1 MTRHVFGNSPS
12 PAVAIYGLQKTAE
25 AAGSTYGEDVTKFV
39 QRHFYVDDGLIS
51 LSSTEEAIN
60 LLTRTQK
67 GLADYGNLRLHKF
80 VSNSQEVM
88 SALPGDDISQDL
100 KDMDFDAE
108 HLPLQRS
115 LGLYWDLQAD
125 IFTYRIA
132 EEDKPFTCRG
142 VLSTVNSIYDPLGF
156 AAPLTVLGKLLLR
169 KFLSGTIDWDEPL
182 PENWMRE
189 WKVWKDCIKTLQCL
203 KIPRMYVPVSLSTE
217 VKKELHVFS
226 DASKESIAAVSYL
239 KTVHEDGSSEIGF
252 VMGKA
257 KIAPLHGHT
266 IPRLELC
273 AAVLAVELSEVV
285 LENLDEEI
293 DIVKFYT
300 DSKVVLGYI
309 HNQTRRFYVYVENRV
324 NRIHRSTKPEQWNYV
339 PTSVNPADRAT
350 RSMVNDFS
358 CDDIWLKGPE
368 TFLSRRHDLAQETPQ
383 LVQPED
389 DKEVR
394 PDALVK
400 AAKTCVIDN
409 LSIGCHRFERFSEWY
424 RLVNTVALLQRCAC
438 AKSFKGRADRSVES
452 FRKAE
457 IFVIKA
463 VQKET
468 YKEEIRLL
476 EAKMHLPKSSS
487 IMALNPYLDE
497 DGVLRVGGRLQQ
509 SSLGSYQKHPI
520 ILPGKSHISTLIVR
534 HYHQSVRHQGRHLT
548 EGAVRS
554 GGYWITGV
562 KRLISSILHSCVQC
576 RKLRGKEEVQLMSDL
591 PADRLEH
598 TPPFT
603 NVGVDAFGP
612 WTITTRRTRGGS
624 ANSKRWA
631 ILFTCLTTRAIHI
644 ELVEEMSSSA
654 FINALKRFE
663 ALRGKVKLYRS
674 DRGTNFVGATDS
686 LKIDAV
692 NVEEKKI
699 VDHLYQTG
707 TKWIFNA
714 PHSSHMG
721 GVWERLI
728 RICRKILE
736 SMLAETPYKTLTH
749 EVLSTFMAEVC
760 AIVNNRPIVNVSTD
774 PENPFILSPATIL
787 TQKVGIDHVEDSV
800 GEIDTKDLLKTEWKR
815 VSALSEIFWNRWK
828 KEYLHTLQERRK
840 WCCAK
845 PSLTEGDVVL
855 LKDRSVCRTQWPY
868 GIVVRAIQSEDGKV
882 RKVELKVMRDGKPVV
897 YTRPIS
903 ELILLVSGA
912 K

>member
-1 MTRHVFGNSPS
+1 
-12 PAVAIYGLQKTAE
+12 
-25 AAGSTYGEDVTKFV
+25 
-39 QRHFYVDDGLIS
+39 
-51 LSSTEEAIN
+51 
-60 LLTRTQK
+60 
-67 GLADYGNLRLHKF
+67 
-80 VSNSQEVM
+80 
-88 SALPGDDISQDL
+88 
-100 KDMDFDAE
+100 
-108 HLPLQRS
+108 
-115 LGLYWDLQAD
+115 
-125 IFTYRIA
+125 
-132 EEDKPFTCRG
+132 
-142 VLSTVNSIYDPLGF
+142 
-156 AAPLTVLGKLLLR
+156 
-169 KFLSGTIDWDEPL
+169 
-182 PENWMRE
+182 
-189 WKVWKDCIKTLQCL
+189 
-203 KIPRMYVPVSLSTE
+203 
-217 VKKELHVFS
+217 
-226 DASKESIAAVSYL
+226 
-239 KTVHEDGSSEIGF
+239 
-252 VMGKA
+252 
-257 KIAPLHGHT
+257 
-266 IPRLELC
+266 
-273 AAVLAVELSEVV
+273 
-285 LENLDEEI
+285 
-293 DIVKFYT
+293 
-300 DSKVVLGYI
+300 
-309 HNQTRRFYVYVENRV
+309 
-324 NRIHRSTKPEQWNYV
+324 
-339 PTSVNPADRAT
+339 
-350 RSMVNDFS
+350 
-358 CDDIWLKGPE
+358 
-368 TFLSRRHDLAQETPQ
+368 
-383 LVQPED
+383 
-389 DKEVR
+389 
-394 PDALVK
+394 
-400 AAKTCVIDN
+400 VIDN

-612 WTITTRRTRGGS
+612 WTIMTRRTRGGS

-760 AIVNNRPIVNVSTD
+760 AIVNNRPIINVSTD

>member
-1 MTRHVFGNSPS
+1 MFQYPCQ
-12 PAVAIYGLQKTAE
+12 QK
-25 AAGSTYGEDVTKFV
+25 S
-39 QRHFYVDDGLIS
+39 
-51 LSSTEEAIN
+51 
-60 LLTRTQK
+60 
-67 GLADYGNLRLHKF
+67 
-80 VSNSQEVM
+80 
-88 SALPGDDISQDL
+88 
-100 KDMDFDAE
+100 
-108 HLPLQRS
+108 
-115 LGLYWDLQAD
+115 
-125 IFTYRIA
+125 
-132 EEDKPFTCRG
+132 
-142 VLSTVNSIYDPLGF
+142 
-156 AAPLTVLGKLLLR
+156 
-169 KFLSGTIDWDEPL
+169 
-182 PENWMRE
+182 
-189 WKVWKDCIKTLQCL
+189 
-203 KIPRMYVPVSLSTE
+203 
-217 VKKELHVFS
+217 KKELHVFS

-273 AAVLAVELSEVV
+273 AAVLAAELSEVV

-554 GGYWITGV
+554 GGYGITGV

-576 RKLRGKEEVQLMSDL
+576 RKLRGKEVQLMSDL

-612 WTITTRRTRGGS
+612 WTIMTRRTRGGS

-728 RICRKILE
+728 RINA
-736 SMLAETPYKTLTH
+736 S
-749 EVLSTFMAEVC
+749 
-760 AIVNNRPIVNVSTD
+760 
-774 PENPFILSPATIL
+774 
-787 TQKVGIDHVEDSV
+787 
-800 GEIDTKDLLKTEWKR
+800 
-815 VSALSEIFWNRWK
+815 
-828 KEYLHTLQERRK
+828 
-840 WCCAK
+840 
-845 PSLTEGDVVL
+845 
-855 LKDRSVCRTQWPY
+855 
-868 GIVVRAIQSEDGKV
+868 
-882 RKVELKVMRDGKPVV
+882 
-897 YTRPIS
+897 
-903 ELILLVSGA
+903 
-912 K
+912 

>member
-1 MTRHVFGNSPS
+1 MAVRRANSLAKSLQFNSVKREHFLDFMKKLLERGHAEIAPPLKENEECWYLPVFGVYHPKKPS
-12 PAVAIYGLQKTAE
+12 
-25 AAGSTYGEDVTKFV
+25 
-39 QRHFYVDDGLIS
+39 
-51 LSSTEEAIN
+51 
-60 LLTRTQK
+60 
-67 GLADYGNLRLHKF
+67 
-80 VSNSQEVM
+80 
-88 SALPGDDISQDL
+88 
-100 KDMDFDAE
+100 
-108 HLPLQRS
+108 
-115 LGLYWDLQAD
+115 
-125 IFTYRIA
+125 RI
-132 EEDKPFTCRG
+132 
-142 VLSTVNSIYDPLGF
+142 
-156 AAPLTVLGKLLLR
+156 
-169 KFLSGTIDWDEPL
+169 
-182 PENWMRE
+182 
-189 WKVWKDCIKTLQCL
+189 
-203 KIPRMYVPVSLSTE
+203 
-217 VKKELHVFS
+217 
-226 DASKESIAAVSYL
+226 
-239 KTVHEDGSSEIGF
+239 
-252 VMGKA
+252 
-257 KIAPLHGHT
+257 
-266 IPRLELC
+266 
-273 AAVLAVELSEVV
+273 
-285 LENLDEEI
+285 
-293 DIVKFYT
+293 
-300 DSKVVLGYI
+300 
-309 HNQTRRFYVYVENRV
+309 
-324 NRIHRSTKPEQWNYV
+324 RSTKPEQWNYV

-358 CDDIWLKGPE
+358 CNDIWLKGPE

-394 PDALVK
+394 PDAL
-400 AAKTCVIDN
+400 
-409 LSIGCHRFERFSEWY
+409 
-424 RLVNTVALLQRCAC
+424 RCAC

-497 DGVLRVGGRLQQ
+497 DGVLRYVTITKVFDTKDVILQKE
-509 SSLGSYQKHPI
+509 LLDLVDIG
-520 ILPGKSHISTLIVR
+520 L
-534 HYHQSVRHQGRHLT
+534 
-548 EGAVRS
+548 
-554 GGYWITGV
+554 
-562 KRLISSILHSCVQC
+562 QC

-774 PENPFILSPATIL
+774 PENLFILSPATIL

>member
-156 AAPLTVLGKLLLR
+156 AAPLTVL
-169 KFLSGTIDWDEPL
+169 
-182 PENWMRE
+182 
-189 WKVWKDCIKTLQCL
+189 
-203 KIPRMYVPVSLSTE
+203 
-217 VKKELHVFS
+217 

-239 KTVHEDGSSEIGF
+239 KTEHEDGSSEIGF

-409 LSIGCHRFERFSEWY
+409 LSIGVTDLKGS
-424 RLVNTVALLQRCAC
+424 L
-438 AKSFKGRADRSVES
+438 SGRADRSVES

-468 YKEEIRLL
+468 YKEEIRLV
-476 EAKMHLPKSSS
+476 EAKMHLPKSTS

-497 DGVLRVGGRLQQ
+497 DGVLRYV
-509 SSLGSYQKHPI
+509 
-520 ILPGKSHISTLIVR
+520 
-534 HYHQSVRHQGRHLT
+534 
-548 EGAVRS
+548 
-554 GGYWITGV
+554 
-562 KRLISSILHSCVQC
+562 
-576 RKLRGKEEVQLMSDL
+576 
-591 PADRLEH
+591 
-598 TPPFT
+598 
-603 NVGVDAFGP
+603 
-612 WTITTRRTRGGS
+612 TIT
-624 ANSKRWA
+624 
-631 ILFTCLTTRAIHI
+631 
-644 ELVEEMSSSA
+644 
-654 FINALKRFE
+654 
-663 ALRGKVKLYRS
+663 KV
-674 DRGTNFVGATDS
+674 F
-686 LKIDAV
+686 
-692 NVEEKKI
+692 
-699 VDHLYQTG
+699 
-707 TKWIFNA
+707 
-714 PHSSHMG
+714 
-721 GVWERLI
+721 
-728 RICRKILE
+728 
-736 SMLAETPYKTLTH
+736 
-749 EVLSTFMAEVC
+749 
-760 AIVNNRPIVNVSTD
+760 
-774 PENPFILSPATIL
+774 
-787 TQKVGIDHVEDSV
+787 
-800 GEIDTKDLLKTEWKR
+800 DTKDVILQKELLDL
-815 VSALSEIFWNRWK
+815 VDIG
-828 KEYLHTLQERRK
+828 LQ
-840 WCCAK
+840 A
-845 PSLTEGDVVL
+845 
-855 LKDRSVCRTQWPY
+855 
-868 GIVVRAIQSEDGKV
+868 
-882 RKVELKVMRDGKPVV
+882 
-897 YTRPIS
+897 
-903 ELILLVSGA
+903 
-912 K
+912 

>member
-1 MTRHVFGNSPS
+1 
-12 PAVAIYGLQKTAE
+12 
-25 AAGSTYGEDVTKFV
+25 
-39 QRHFYVDDGLIS
+39 
-51 LSSTEEAIN
+51 
-60 LLTRTQK
+60 
-67 GLADYGNLRLHKF
+67 
-80 VSNSQEVM
+80 
-88 SALPGDDISQDL
+88 
-100 KDMDFDAE
+100 
-108 HLPLQRS
+108 
-115 LGLYWDLQAD
+115 
-125 IFTYRIA
+125 
-132 EEDKPFTCRG
+132 
-142 VLSTVNSIYDPLGF
+142 
-156 AAPLTVLGKLLLR
+156 
-169 KFLSGTIDWDEPL
+169 
-182 PENWMRE
+182 
-189 WKVWKDCIKTLQCL
+189 
-203 KIPRMYVPVSLSTE
+203 
-217 VKKELHVFS
+217 
-226 DASKESIAAVSYL
+226 
-239 KTVHEDGSSEIGF
+239 
-252 VMGKA
+252 
-257 KIAPLHGHT
+257 
-266 IPRLELC
+266 
-273 AAVLAVELSEVV
+273 
-285 LENLDEEI
+285 
-293 DIVKFYT
+293 
-300 DSKVVLGYI
+300 
-309 HNQTRRFYVYVENRV
+309 
-324 NRIHRSTKPEQWNYV
+324 
-339 PTSVNPADRAT
+339 
-350 RSMVNDFS
+350 
-358 CDDIWLKGPE
+358 
-368 TFLSRRHDLAQETPQ
+368 
-383 LVQPED
+383 
-389 DKEVR
+389 
-394 PDALVK
+394 
-400 AAKTCVIDN
+400 
-409 LSIGCHRFERFSEWY
+409 
-424 RLVNTVALLQRCAC
+424 
-438 AKSFKGRADRSVES
+438 
-452 FRKAE
+452 
-457 IFVIKA
+457 
-463 VQKET
+463 
-468 YKEEIRLL
+468 
-476 EAKMHLPKSSS
+476 
-487 IMALNPYLDE
+487 MALNPYLDE

-534 HYHQSVRHQGRHLT
+534 YYHQSVRHQGRHLT

-845 PSLTEGDVVL
+845 PNLTEGDVVL

>member
-1 MTRHVFGNSPS
+1 MKLGWVIIGEVCLGKHHATKNVNVRKIYVNPDGRPSVLKPCPSCICVQEDTGYHSGFTPWKENDIGSTVFHRTKNDDEPGKSTEDKMFLKLMEKEFVKEPAGNWSAPLPFKPLKKRLPNNKSMAVRRANSLAKSLQFNSVKREHFLDFMKKLLERGHAEIAPPLKENEECWYLPVFGVYHPKKPSRIRCVFDSAAKFRGTSLNDVLMTGPDLNNS
-12 PAVAIYGLQKTAE
+12 
-25 AAGSTYGEDVTKFV
+25 
-39 QRHFYVDDGLIS
+39 
-51 LSSTEEAIN
+51 
-60 LLTRTQK
+60 LL
-67 GLADYGNLRLHKF
+67 
-80 VSNSQEVM
+80 
-88 SALPGDDISQDL
+88 
-100 KDMDFDAE
+100 
-108 HLPLQRS
+108 
-115 LGLYWDLQAD
+115 
-125 IFTYRIA
+125 
-132 EEDKPFTCRG
+132 G
-142 VLSTVNSIYDPLGF
+142 VL
-156 AAPLTVLGKLLLR
+156 LR
-169 KFLSGTIDWDEPL
+169 VQK
-182 PENWMRE
+182 
-189 WKVWKDCIKTLQCL
+189 
-203 KIPRMYVPVSLSTE
+203 
-217 VKKELHVFS
+217 
-226 DASKESIAAVSYL
+226 
-239 KTVHEDGSSEIGF
+239 
-252 VMGKA
+252 
-257 KIAPLHGHT
+257 
-266 IPRLELC
+266 
-273 AAVLAVELSEVV
+273 
-285 LENLDEEI
+285 
-293 DIVKFYT
+293 
-300 DSKVVLGYI
+300 
-309 HNQTRRFYVYVENRV
+309 NRV

-358 CDDIWLKGPE
+358 
-368 TFLSRRHDLAQETPQ
+368 RHDLAQETPQ

-394 PDALVK
+394 PDAL
-400 AAKTCVIDN
+400 
-409 LSIGCHRFERFSEWY
+409 
-424 RLVNTVALLQRCAC
+424 RCAC

-497 DGVLRVGGRLQQ
+497 D
-509 SSLGSYQKHPI
+509 
-520 ILPGKSHISTLIVR
+520 VR

-663 ALRGKVKLYRS
+663 AFRGKVKLFRS

-828 KEYLHTLQERRK
+828 KNICTHSKNVEN
-840 WCCAK
+840 
-845 PSLTEGDVVL
+845 GVVQNL
-855 LKDRSVCRTQWPY
+855 VS
-868 GIVVRAIQSEDGKV
+868 
-882 RKVELKVMRDGKPVV
+882 LKVMLC
-897 YTRPIS
+897 Y
-903 ELILLVSGA
+903 
-912 K
+912 